1 MASNIK
7 IPINPGRTGW
17 KEILPTRT
25 VNQNLSDNINAD
37 YLIIGGGFA
46 GLSAARRLNQIDA
59 SAKIVLVEACEIG
72 EGPAGRNSGFMIDL
86 PHNLASDDYLGSLE
100 KDREQTLINR
110 SAIEFAKRASEE
122 YEMPAEAIQL
132 VGKTNAAASK
142 KGMKFNTDY
151 AKHLD
156 KTSEA
161 YKMLDA
167 QQMKSLTGT
176 DYYINGLWTPGT
188 AMLQPALYI
197 QSLADGISKKSNVV
211 IYENSPVIALE
222 DEGRHD
228 GQKIW
233 KAKTNY
239 GSISS
244 PKIILAVNGIVERFG
259 YFKNSLM
266 TIFTYSSLT
275 RELTSDESNSLGGSP
290 EWGLT
295 SADAMGSSV
304 RRISGIG
311 GDRILV
317 RNRWS
322 YNPSMEAKDSF
333 MSAAANSHNESFKAR
348 FPILKKMSME
358 YSWGGRLCLSLNNVF
373 AQGEVDEGV
382 YSACCQ
388 NGLGTA
394 KGTAIGIITAEKI
407 SDEKNSLIPNFKDEE
422 SPKKL
427 MPKPLMWVGVSSYV
441 LWKEFMAGK
450 EK

>member
-25 VNQNLSDNINAD
+25 INQNLSDNINAD

-46 GLSAARRLNQIDA
+46 GLSAARRLNQIDE

-100 KDREQTLINR
+100 KDREQTRINR
-110 SAIEFAKRASEE
+110 SAIEFAKSASEE

-142 KGMKFNTDY
+142 KGMKFNTEY

-156 KTSEA
+156 KTSED

-167 QQMKSLTGT
+167 QEMKNLTGT

-222 DEGRHD
+222 DEGHHD

-275 RELTSDESNSLGGSP
+275 RELTSEESNSLGGSP

-348 FPILKKMSME
+348 FPMLNKVSME
-358 YSWGGRLCLSLNNVF
+358 FSWGGRLCLSLNNVF
-373 AQGEVDEGV
+373 AQGEVDEGI

-394 KGTAIGIITAEKI
+394 KGTLAGIGAVDLATNT
-407 SDEKNSLIPNFKDEE
+407 NSVIAKDMK
-422 SPKKL
+422 SYDQPKKL
-427 MPKPLMWVGVSSYV
+427 PPKPLSIVGATAVIKWREM
-441 LWKEFMAGK
+441 LAKDEI
-450 EK
+450 

>member
-1 MASNIK
+1 MDKIK
-7 IPINPGRTGW
+7 LPQNPGDTGW
-17 KEILPTRT
+17 KEILHKRK
-25 VNQNLSDNINAD
+25 VNPKLSENTNVD

-46 GLSAARRLNQIDA
+46 GLSAARRLNQINTE
-59 SAKIVLVEACEIG
+59 AKIAVLEACEIS

-110 SAIEFAKRASEE
+110 SAIEFAKNASEE
-122 YEMPAEAIQL
+122 YKMPPEAIQL
-132 VGKTNAAASK
+132 VGKTNAAATQ

-156 KTSEA
+156 KTSES

-167 QQMKSLTGT
+167 QEMKDLTGI

-197 QSLADGISKKSNVV
+197 QSLADGVSNNSNVT
-211 IYENSPVIALE
+211 IYENSPVISLE

-228 GQKIW
+228 GEKVW
-233 KAKTNY
+233 KAKTSL

-244 PKIILAVNGIVERFG
+244 PKVILAVNGLVERFG
-259 YFKNSLM
+259 YFQNRLM

-275 RELTSDESNSLGGSP
+275 RELTSDESNILGGSQ

-304 RRISGIG
+304 RRISGMG
-311 GDRILV
+311 GSRILV

-322 YNPSMEAKDSF
+322 YNPSMEASDSF
-333 MSAAANSHNESFKAR
+333 MVSATKSHNESFKAR
-348 FPILKKMSME
+348 FPMLEKVSME

-373 AQGEVDEGV
+373 AQGEVDDGV

-407 SDEKNSLIPNFKDEE
+407 TGTINSLVPDFVDEE
-422 SPKKL
+422 VPKKL
-427 MPKPLMWVGVSSYV
+427 MPKPFMWLGVNSYMR
-441 LWKEFMAGK
+441 WKELRAGK

>member
-1 MASNIK
+1 MSKIK
-7 IPINPGRTGW
+7 LPKNPGITGW
-17 KEILPTRT
+17 KEILPKRK
-25 VNQNLSDNINAD
+25 VNQNLTDNINAD

-46 GLSAARRLNQIDA
+46 GLSAARRLKQIDKD
-59 SAKIVLVEACEIG
+59 AKIALLEACEIG

-110 SAIEFAKRASEE
+110 SAIEFAKSASEE
-122 YEMPAEAIQL
+122 YEMPSEAIQL
-132 VGKTNAAASK
+132 VGKTNAAATK
-142 KGMKFNTDY
+142 KGVNFNTEY

-156 KTSEA
+156 KTSES
-161 YKMLDA
+161 YKILDA
-167 QQMKSLTGT
+167 QAMEDLTGI

-188 AMLQPALYI
+188 AMIQPALYI
-197 QSLADGISKKSNVV
+197 QKLADGISNNSNVT
-211 IYENSPVIALE
+211 IYENSPVIDLV
-222 DEGRHD
+222 DKGRQS

-233 KAKTNY
+233 KAKTKL

-259 YFKNSLM
+259 YFQNKLM

-275 RELTSDESNSLGGSP
+275 RKLTSDESNILGGSP

-311 GDRILV
+311 GDRILI

-322 YNPSMEAKDSF
+322 YNPNMEASDSF
-333 MSAAANSHNESFKAR
+333 MASAANSHFESFKAR
-348 FPILKKMSME
+348 FPMLDKVSME

-373 AQGEVDEGV
+373 AQGEVDEGI

-407 SDEKNSLIPNFKDEE
+407 SGENTSLIPNFADEE
-422 SPKKL
+422 LPKKL
-427 MPKPLMWVGVSSYV
+427 MPKPLMWIGVNSYMR
-441 LWKEFMAGK
+441 WKELLAGK